1 MTIEQANNNARL
13 RAEIAN
19 LKAALAAEKQKKKK
33 EISLRQTAEQER
45 AILLTELAL
54 HSVRVERCVQA
65 LYRRIAFVL
74 REASVDDDII
84 AKAIGIAVAGLPEAK

>member
-19 LKAALAAEKQKKKK
+19 LKAALVAEKQKQKK
-33 EISLRQTAEQER
+33 EVLHRQTAEQER
-45 AILLTELAL
+45 AVLMTELAL
-54 HSVRVERCVQA
+54 HSVRVERCVHA